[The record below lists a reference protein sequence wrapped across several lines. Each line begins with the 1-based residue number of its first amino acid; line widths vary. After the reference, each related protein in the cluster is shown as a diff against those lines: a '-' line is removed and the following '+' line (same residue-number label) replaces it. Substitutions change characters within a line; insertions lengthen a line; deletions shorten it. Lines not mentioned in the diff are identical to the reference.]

1 MTGIYARS
9 KQNTEG
15 SAIGIHGLYHQDWNS
30 YSRKIGGLFQAPSR
44 APRYALRSFN
54 PGGGAFANT
63 TSTGQTN
70 ALAVGAARPDG
81 NTSGNNYGD
90 ATALWGDAFRSDTD
104 TSNNFCDSIAIKATN
119 RVTHGHSRVG
129 LMVGTVDGSDTSH
142 NRRRVQAVEYYTE
155 DTYQRF
161 YNRNH
166 KKEMNHHEPLFMS
179 TTDGS
184 RNTMNNVWTANYYV
198 QKYQGTNQ
206 YSWYFYNTHSSSY
219 CRNGRLKFN
228 IIWTTGHASGV
239 GEAEYSVAYTVP
251 HSGGTI
257 DIRRCTR
264 FHQWSIGGSY
274 YGWNWNPDVSFFKS
288 TSTGTNAGIYL
299 RLTGAQSPFDGYVV
313 QSIKLEALEANYGFA
328 QEASFRWVSHSTP
341 SDAVANPENIN
352 GPAT

>member
-1 MTGIYARS
+1 
-9 KQNTEG
+9 
-15 SAIGIHGLYHQDWNS
+15 
-30 YSRKIGGLFQAPSR
+30 
-44 APRYALRSFN
+44 
-54 PGGGAFANT
+54 
-63 TSTGQTN
+63 
-70 ALAVGAARPDG
+70 
-81 NTSGNNYGD
+81 
-90 ATALWGDAFRSDTD
+90 
-104 TSNNFCDSIAIKATN
+104 
-119 RVTHGHSRVG
+119 
-129 LMVGTVDGSDTSH
+129 
-142 NRRRVQAVEYYTE
+142 
-155 DTYQRF
+155 
-161 YNRNH
+161 
-166 KKEMNHHEPLFMS
+166 MNHHEPLFMS

-299 RLTGAQSPFDGYVV
+299 RLTGNQSPFDGYVV

>member
-1 MTGIYARS
+1 M
-9 KQNTEG
+9 
-15 SAIGIHGLYHQDWNS
+15 
-30 YSRKIGGLFQAPSR
+30 FQAPSR

-90 ATALWGDAFRSDTD
+90 ATALWGDAFRSDTATD
-104 TSNNFCDSIAIKATN
+104 NNQCDSIAVKATN